1 MPKVDGYEVLRTLK
15 NAPETATIPFI
26 FFTASAQQEDI
37 DRGKMS
43 AADAYLTK
51 PVRFRDLEAIIDQY
65 LTQHSGTST
74 V

>member
-51 PVRFRDLEAIIDQY
+51 PVRFRDL
-65 LTQHSGTST
+65 
-74 V
+74 